1 MNSLLLLKK
10 PNLRRLFTANFLSGI
25 GDWFNSVAVLSL
37 LLEVTGTAMAIGITL
52 ALRTFPHLLFGP
64 LGGILAD
71 RFDRKRI
78 MIFCD
83 VARAFIA
90 LSFLFVSSE
99 ANVWIV
105 YVATFFLVAFS
116 SLYNPSRLS
125 ILPQIVHREDL
136 ASANALDQ
144 SIYGTVMAVGS
155 LVGGVFVAM
164 WGNDVAF
171 ICNSLSFL
179 VSGIVLIRLRVP
191 KAVDVAEQP
200 TPLEHT
206 TSEETSKEALSYRQL
221 FTMIT
226 RVPVVFSILLLT
238 TMWPIG
244 GGIFNVLISVYAYQ
258 VFDAGKIGIGL
269 LYGAIGLGFIAG
281 GLIAE
286 FFHKRPYEVAAL
298 SLAVEGF
305 AFLLTSFS
313 PSITITALFYALS
326 TVAGGM
332 GNACLRTLIML
343 HVHQRNQ
350 GRFFAIEGT
359 LSNVLLG
366 LSMLVGG
373 WLLTFA
379 EPRLVGFAAGAF
391 VTLSS
396 LWIGR
401 TIWHAA
407 KAEKKKTTPCEKS
420 VVESEHLI

>member
-1 MNSLLLLKK
+1 M
-10 PNLRRLFTANFLSGI
+10 FTANFLSGI

-64 LGGILAD
+64 IGGISAD
-71 RFDRKRI
+71 RFDRKWI
-78 MIFCD
+78 MIICD
-83 VARAFIA
+83 IARALIA
-90 LSFLFVSSE
+90 LSFLLVSSE

-125 ILPQIVHREDL
+125 ILPQIVHRDDQ

-164 WGNDVAF
+164 WGNDIAF

-179 VSGIVLIRLRVP
+179 VSGIVLLRMRIP
-191 KAVDVAEQP
+191 KQGALAEQSP
-200 TPLEHT
+200 PHEDT
-206 TSEETSKEALSYRQL
+206 TGTEAHSYRQL
-221 FTMIT
+221 FSMIM
-226 RVPVVFSILLLT
+226 RMPVVFSILLLT

-258 VFDAGKIGIGL
+258 VFDAGKMGIGL

-286 FFHKRPYEVAAL
+286 LFHKRPYEVAAL

-305 AFLLTSFS
+305 SFLLTSFS
-313 PSITITALFYALS
+313 PSITLTALFYALS

-332 GNACLRTLIML
+332 GNACLRTLIMQ

-350 GRFFAIEGT
+350 GRFFAMEGT

-379 EPRLVGFAAGAF
+379 EPRIVGFAAGAF

-407 KAEKKKTTPCEKS
+407 KAEKKKTTLSQKS
-420 VVESEHLI
+420 VAGSDSLL